1 MLFRASV
8 SIGKGIQMDPL
19 LWQELLQETDIARV
33 AVLCDLVGLC
43 DLEILDLRASGLA
56 GSIEVA

>member
-1 MLFRASV
+1 
-8 SIGKGIQMDPL
+8 MDPL

-43 DLEILDLRASGLA
+43 DLEFLDLRASGLA